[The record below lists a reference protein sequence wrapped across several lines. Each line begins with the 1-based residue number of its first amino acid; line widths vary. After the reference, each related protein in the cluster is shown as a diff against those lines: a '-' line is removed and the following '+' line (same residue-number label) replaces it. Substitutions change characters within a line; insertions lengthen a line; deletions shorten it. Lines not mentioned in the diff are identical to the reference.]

1 MGIKKYTAYTPSRRD
16 ITAAEAEENT
26 ESSISR
32 DAKTALLQQ
41 LSASSTIL
49 TEQQTSL

>member
-1 MGIKKYTAYTPSRRD
+1 MGIKKYTAYTPSR
-16 ITAAEAEENT
+16 TEAEENT